1 MCIPG
6 RRGLFIDTDSD
17 SDFDFDPVLVLLL
30 ASPSSQ
36 HPLCALFGRP
46 PHPARRPPSIPIPT
60 PIGTFRL
67 LRIQTDR
74 LGGQLWLWAI
84 EGLGGDEVG
93 VWVGTSQAGAG
104 F

>member
-36 HPLCALFGRP
+36 HPLCDLCGRP
-46 PHPARRPPSIPIPT
+46 PHPDRRPPSIPIPIPT

-67 LRIQTDR
+67 LRIRISILLDTQ
-74 LGGQLWLWAI
+74 
-84 EGLGGDEVG
+84 LGGDI
-93 VWVGTSQAGAG
+93 
-104 F
+104 